1 MSNLALR
8 RSIKQKTY
16 RRTSQLPNQK
26 TVILKNCFGNK
37 KTTKNLSS
45 PSLLHITTYTRTTYI
60 RTTYIRTTYIRTTYI
75 RTTYIRTTYIRTTYI
90 RTTYIRTTYIRTT
103 YPMTRSQDFLSVQ
116 KNNID
121 NKL

>member
-8 RSIKQKTY
+8 RSIKHKTCG
-16 RRTSQLPNQK
+16 RTSKLPNQK

-45 PSLLHITTYTRTTYI
+45 PSLLHITTY
-60 RTTYIRTTYIRTTYI
+60 
-75 RTTYIRTTYIRTTYI
+75 
-90 RTTYIRTTYIRTT
+90 IRTT